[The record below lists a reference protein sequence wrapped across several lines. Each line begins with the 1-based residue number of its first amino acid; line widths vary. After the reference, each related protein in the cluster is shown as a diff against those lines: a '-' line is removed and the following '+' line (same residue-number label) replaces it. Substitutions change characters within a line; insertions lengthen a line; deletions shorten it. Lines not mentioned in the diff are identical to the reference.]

1 MTDATNTN
9 TDPVNSKPISDG
21 DFLLFRKDSK
31 KLRRPGIIGTT
42 AGKAHPPRF
51 RHPTFEAAETEA
63 QRLLQQLPDS
73 TFIILREVGR
83 VKAERTSAQ

>member
-1 MTDATNTN
+1 MTDDATA
-9 TDPVNSKPISDG
+9 TDTKPISDG

-42 AGKAHPPRF
+42 GGKARPPRF
-51 RHPTFEAAETEA
+51 RHPTFEAAEAEA
-63 QRLLQQLPDS
+63 RRLLIQLPES

-83 VKAERTSAQ
+83 VKVDGVAA

>member
-1 MTDATNTN
+1 MIDAATTTNT
-9 TDPVNSKPISDG
+9 KPISDG

-42 AGKAHPPRF
+42 LGKAHPPRF
-51 RHPTFEAAETEA
+51 RHPTFEAAAAEA
-63 QRLLQQLPDS
+63 KRLLKQLPKS

-83 VKAERTSAQ
+83 VKLDGWTN